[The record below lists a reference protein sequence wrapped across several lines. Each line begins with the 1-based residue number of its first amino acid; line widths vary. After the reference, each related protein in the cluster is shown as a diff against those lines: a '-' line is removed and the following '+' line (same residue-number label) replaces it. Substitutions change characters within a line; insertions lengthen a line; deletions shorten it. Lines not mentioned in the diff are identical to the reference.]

1 MAGHLRSPR
10 PADGSPISA
19 SRGRGAA
26 TGTSR
31 VTTQSAG
38 RALSGPSRTAIRRAA
53 WPAPCNP
60 NTPGGPG
67 RALSACARCRIR
79 RSRSAAPRVSSPFT
93 GPKRIVRRAA
103 AAVCWRVTQGLPQ
116 AGAIR
121 RTSRAGLAA
130 PKMRAAAG
138 LHGDTA
144 ARPPAEDGPPLARPG
159 FWRKTPW
166 PEAEAP
172 WARIAAGDR
181 PSPTAVISDR
191 TDLPRG
197 TAQTNP
203 RTQSP
208 SGGKAKTLRA
218 MRTPCVCHLQASGGD
233 RAAAGPKQVP
243 VGRHDCSG

>member
-103 AAVCWRVTQGLPQ
+103 AAVFWRVTQGLPQ

-121 RTSRAGLAA
+121 RTSRAGFAA

-166 PEAEAP
+166 PEAEAHGP
-172 WARIAAGDR
+172 GSPRATDRARQR
-181 PSPTAVISDR
+181 RSPTGPISHAE
-191 TDLPRG
+191 PRRPTRAHRARRG
-197 TAQTNP
+197 EGRRAQ
-203 RTQSP
+203 
-208 SGGKAKTLRA
+208 G
-218 MRTPCVCHLQASGGD
+218 C
-233 RAAAGPKQVP
+233 
-243 VGRHDCSG
+243 

>member
-10 PADGSPISA
+10 PADGSPIST
-19 SRGRGAA
+19 SRGRSAA

-38 RALSGPSRTAIRRAA
+38 RPLPGPSRTAIRRAA

-181 PSPTAVISDR
+181 HSLRQTEPDSGDLRQDRSPTR
-191 TDLPRG
+191 
-197 TAQTNP
+197 N
-203 RTQSP
+203 
-208 SGGKAKTLRA
+208 RA
-218 MRTPCVCHLQASGGD
+218 DQPAHTE
-233 RAAAGPKQVP
+233 P
-243 VGRHDCSG
+243 VGGQSKNAQGYAHAVRVPPADQRRRQGSG